1 MSLFRRSG
9 METRSSSD
17 GWLGVFGTGKGLDG
31 SMKSALRLVPLYAA
45 TSLIADSIS
54 IMPVSEYESTGG
66 SKMKAKQQSQLMI
79 NPHPAPT
86 MTRIEWLHQFTSS
99 FLLRGNSYGLITAV
113 DSSGIPS
120 KIAWLHPDAV
130 QVDESGFLPL
140 YRYNGETLDP
150 STVLH
155 IPWYPMPGSV
165 VGLSPIS
172 QFRQMLETG
181 SMAEQYGK
189 EWFSNGSTPSGH
201 LKYNKGP
208 LEGSDAAKVKSRF
221 KQAVA
226 GNDIFVSGSDWD
238 WAALSVAP
246 DEAQFLE
253 TIKATANQIAAI
265 YRVDPSDIG
274 GEAGNSLTYST
285 LEMNQIKFQTRAL
298 QPIFT
303 RLEHHIT
310 RLLPEYHYMKFNPDA
325 LVRTDIKTRTEVNK
339 TNLEIGLLT
348 QDEGRELEERPILTD
363 KQKQDWQ
370 KHYGKNKPTT
380 AKEETS

>member
-1 MSLFRRSG
+1 MSLFRRSS

-17 GWLGVFGTGKGLDG
+17 GWLSVFGTGKGLDG

-54 IMPVSEYESTGG
+54 IMPVNEYESAGG
-66 SKMKAKQQSQLMI
+66 STMKAKQQSTLLLD
-79 NPHPAPT
+79 PHPAPT

-99 FLLRGNSYGLITAV
+99 FLLRGNSYGLITAI
-113 DSSGIPS
+113 DDAGTPS
-120 KIAWLHPDAV
+120 KIAWLHPDSV
-130 QVDESGFLPL
+130 QVDESGFFPV
-140 YRYNGETLDP
+140 YRYKGEALD
-150 STVLH
+150 STTVIH
-155 IPWYPMPGSV
+155 IPWYPMPGTV

-181 SMAEQYGK
+181 SMAERYGK

-201 LKYNKGP
+201 LKYNKGS
-208 LEGSDAAKVKSRF
+208 LEASDAAKVKSRF

-310 RLLPEYHYMKFNPDA
+310 RLLPESHYMKFNPDA

-339 TNLEIGLLT
+339 TNIEIGLLT

-363 KQKQDWQ
+363 KQKQEWQ
-370 KHYGKNKPTT
+370 KHYGKNKPTP